1 MLVAISFVIFL
12 LLFTGVGLYSATQ
25 KQDTTADYLLASR
38 GVNPWLTGL
47 SAFATAHSGGMFIST
62 IGYTYTAGISSVW
75 LLVGW
80 FLGDYLTWFFIH
92 KRLRMQSAEV
102 GADTFGSFLGATASG
117 SPSVIANGKN
127 PNRAIV
133 SLSALITLAF
143 LGCYA
148 AAQLLAGSKA
158 LHVVFG
164 WDYSIGIILG
174 AIIVV
179 LYCFSGGIRA
189 SIWTDAVQS
198 IVMMGAMFLLMGV
211 ALSACGGLSGMWAQL
226 QGLDPALVDPIPQDL
241 QFGFALFL
249 LSWLMGGVGVV
260 GQPHI
265 MVRAMVL
272 KSSEQM
278 GLSRNIYAGL
288 YVIFSAAAVVTGLTA
303 RVLVPGLLEGGDP
316 ELALPLMATELLP
329 GLLVG
334 LMLAGVFA
342 AVISTADSQILS
354 CSAALTQDLF
364 PQWSGSY
371 RWAKR
376 ATVISAG
383 IIVAIALSSNK
394 NMFTL
399 GVFAWS
405 ALASGLGPLL
415 MVRVFNLPLSPAV
428 GTLMMTTGVAVAAY
442 WNFGLG
448 FSGSVYEVLPGMF
461 AGFAVYGL
469 TWLWAK
475 RGAIASTS

>member
-1 MLVAISFVIFL
+1 MSVAIGFILFL

-25 KQDTTADYLLASR
+25 RQNTTTDYLLASR
-38 GVNPWLTGL
+38 DVNPWLTGL
-47 SAFATAHSGGMFIST
+47 STFATAHSGGMFIST
-62 IGYTYTAGISSVW
+62 IGYTYTTGISSAW

-80 FLGDYLTWFFIH
+80 FLGDYLTWFFVH
-92 KRLRMQSAEV
+92 KRLRQQSAEL
-102 GADTFGSFLGATASG
+102 GSDTFGSFLGTISK
-117 SPSVIANGKN
+117 GKKT
-127 PNRAIV
+127 NRAIA

-158 LHVVFG
+158 LRVVFG
-164 WDYSIGIILG
+164 WNYSTGIVLG
-174 AIIVV
+174 AVIVV

-189 SIWTDAVQS
+189 SIWTDAIQS
-198 IVMMGAMFLLMGV
+198 IVMMGAMFMLMGI
-211 ALSACGGLSGMWAQL
+211 ALSACGGFSGMWTQL
-226 QGLDPALVDPIPQDL
+226 QTLDPALVDPVPQDL
-241 QFGFALFL
+241 EFGFALFL

-272 KSSEQM
+272 KSGEQM
-278 GLSRNIYAGL
+278 GITRNIYAGL
-288 YVIFSAAAVVTGLTA
+288 YVIFSAAAVVVGLTA
-303 RVLVPGLLEGGDP
+303 RVLVPNLIDGGDP

-334 LMLAGVFA
+334 LILAGLFA

-364 PQWSGSY
+364 PQWTDSY

-376 ATVISAG
+376 ATLISAG
-383 IIVAIALSSNK
+383 LIVAIALSSNK
-394 NMFTL
+394 NMFAL

-405 ALASGLGPLL
+405 ALSCGLGPLL
-415 MVRVFNLPLSPAV
+415 IVRVLQLPLQPMIGV
-428 GTLMMTTGVAVAAY
+428 TMMIVGVAVAAI
-442 WNFGLG
+442 WNMGLQ
-448 FSGSVYEVLPGMF
+448 FSGSVYEVLPGML
-461 AGFAVYGL
+461 AGGAVYGL
-469 TWLWAK
+469 AWLWERRQAV
-475 RGAIASTS
+475 A